1 VGHGVEIRSRLKAF
15 FDDALAQ
22 IELYSLRY
30 KVKDFYFYV
39 GSERAGKAILKG
51 DLTKEPDQYILAIE
65 FFADILRN
73 HDGKRLRKRGMRAFL
88 TDISEYHVL
97 LPKALEK
104 REKLRAANFES

>member
-1 VGHGVEIRSRLKAF
+1 MGHGVEIRSRLKAF

-51 DLTKEPDQYILAIE
+51 DLTKEPDQYILAVE

-97 LPKALEK
+97 LPKAKEK